1 MNVKYIV
8 THPGQAHR
16 DEFLAIAVAF
26 SIHGEL
32 TVCRREPSVNELD
45 DPEVLVLDVGG
56 RHEPELSN
64 FDHHQR
70 GRDEKPECALSLYCQ
85 SVGLAETLGLRKWYA
100 PTVQMD
106 VQGPFATAKTLG
118 LPRFPFELS
127 GPIEGQ
133 LMVAFEDATEIEPG
147 SLLAQVLYLIGMG
160 MVSSAKEFA
169 KKIVALA
176 ELVKVVEVKGV
187 KALVFETTDTE
198 GTQDLKEQKFPDAAV
213 SLSWDDRGAGWSLYR
228 YNDHP
233 SVDFSVLEGDAS
245 VLFAHKGGFIAK
257 TRERLTLDEVITL
270 VERAV
275 R

>member
-1 MNVKYIV
+1 MQYIV

-26 SIHGEL
+26 SIHGEMA
-32 TVCRREPSVNELD
+32 VHRREPTAEELAN
-45 DPEVLVLDVGG
+45 PEVLVLDVGG

-70 GRDEKPECALSLYCQ
+70 GREEKPECALSLYAQ
-85 SVGLAETLGLRKWYA
+85 HVGLAEVLGIRKWYA

-133 LMVAFEDATEIEPG
+133 LLHALEEAAEVLPG
-147 SLLAQVLYLIGMG
+147 STLSQVLVLVGIGM
-160 MVSSAKEFA
+160 VESAKEFVA
-169 KKIVALA
+169 KLNALA
-176 ELVKVVEVKGV
+176 TVVSSITVNGIQC
-187 KALVFETTDTE
+187 LVFETTDTT
-198 GTQDLKEQKFPDAAV
+198 GTQDLRDRDYPDAAV
-213 SLSWDDRGAGWSLYR
+213 ALSWDDRGAGWSLYR

-233 SVDFSVLEGDAS
+233 SVDFSVLEGDSA

-257 TRERLTLDEVITL
+257 THARLGLDEVLAL
-270 VERAV
+270 VERSV

>member
-1 MNVKYIV
+1 MCKHIV

-16 DEFLAIAVAF
+16 DEFLAISVAF
-26 SIHGEL
+26 SVLGEKP
-32 TVCRREPSVNELD
+32 VYRREPTAEELD
-45 DPEVLVLDVGG
+45 DPTVLVLDVGG
-56 RHEPELSN
+56 RHEPELLN

-70 GRDEKPECALSLYCQ
+70 GRDEKPECALSLYAQ
-85 SVGLAETLGLRKWYA
+85 HLGLEETLSLRKWYG

-133 LMVAFEDATEIEPG
+133 LMVAFEKATEVMPG
-147 SLLAQVLYLIGMG
+147 STLSSVLYLIGTS

-176 ELVKVVEVKGV
+176 ELVKVVEIKGV

-198 GTQDLKEQKFPDAAV
+198 GTQDLKDRSHPDAAIA
-213 SLSWDDRGAGWSLYR
+213 LSWDDRGNGWSLYR
-228 YNDHP
+228 YNDHQ
-233 SVDFSVLEGDAS
+233 SVDFAVLEGDAS

-257 TRERLTLDEVITL
+257 THERLGLDELVAL

-275 R
+275 H